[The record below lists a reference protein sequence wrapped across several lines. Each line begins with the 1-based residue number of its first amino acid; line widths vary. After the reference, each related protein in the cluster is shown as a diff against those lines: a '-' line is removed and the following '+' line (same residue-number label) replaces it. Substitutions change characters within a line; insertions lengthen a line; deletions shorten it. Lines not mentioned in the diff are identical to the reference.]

1 MQVMSLVLKE
11 ARELA
16 QDHLDNK
23 WHSCGSVVAAHG
35 LNCPSTCGIL
45 VPRTWV
51 PCIGS
56 RILNHCTIGKS
67 SEQHFLRGRFL
78 ELILIRMWQT

>member
-35 LNCPSTCGIL
+35 LNCPSACGTF
-45 VPRTWV
+45 PE
-51 PCIGS
+51 PGS
-56 RILNHCTIGKS
+56 PALEVG
-67 SEQHFLRGRFL
+67 FLTTAPQ
-78 ELILIRMWQT
+78 ESHQNNTS